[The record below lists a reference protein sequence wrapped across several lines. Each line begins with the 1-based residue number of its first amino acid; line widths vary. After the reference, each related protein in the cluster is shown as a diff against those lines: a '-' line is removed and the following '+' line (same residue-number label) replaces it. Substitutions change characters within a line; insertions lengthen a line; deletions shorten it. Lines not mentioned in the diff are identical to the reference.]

1 ERQWEIKVKLQV
13 HDGADDWPDS
23 LANEVYRIVQ
33 EGVLNAAR
41 HADASAIGVVV
52 ASTDGGLRLEIADDG
67 RGVPFRGTYDLN
79 ALNAMDR
86 GPLTLKERVAEL
98 RGDLRLKS
106 LETGSELSIRL
117 PFAKVTT

>member
-1 ERQWEIKVKLQV
+1 M
-13 HDGADDWPDS
+13 
-23 LANEVYRIVQ
+23 
-33 EGVLNAAR
+33 NAAR

-52 ASTDGGLRLEIADDG
+52 EAGEGGLQLEIVDDG
-67 RGVPFRGTYDLN
+67 RGFPFRGTYDLN
-79 ALNAMDR
+79 ALNEMNR